1 MKGNV
6 IVDGWL
12 EAKNIK
18 GVSKGLF
25 TTIEKLKAVYPLP
38 HDGWWAL
45 VGGVNTGFAVW
56 DSKQRSLLQVC
67 SLPIHKA
74 MERVRSL
81 YDEYKA
87 GIGDKVIVRVEDPR
101 QRTWFG
107 TERMSREMER
117 KKLQGVGSVKRDA
130 SIWDDYLKELGVEYE
145 MVAPKRNVTKLTQER
160 FKALTGWQKQT
171 NEHGRD
177 GAMLVYGF

>member
-1 MKGNV
+1 M
-6 IVDGWL
+6 I
-12 EAKNIK
+12 
-18 GVSKGLF
+18 
-25 TTIEKLKAVYPLP
+25 Y
-38 HDGWWAL
+38 
-45 VGGVNTGFAVW
+45 VGIDTGVNTGFAVW

-130 SIWDDYLKELGVEYE
+130 SIWDDYLKELGTDGQMYSYTFDVFLPSYFEGDLSIGARVEVTLE
-145 MVAPKRNVTKLTQER
+145 RGGVDEFTISGIDDTNPKYIEIW
-160 FKALTGWQKQT
+160 G
-171 NEHGRD
+171 
-177 GAMLVYGF
+177 

>member
-1 MKGNV
+1 M
-6 IVDGWL
+6 I
-12 EAKNIK
+12 
-18 GVSKGLF
+18 
-25 TTIEKLKAVYPLP
+25 Y
-38 HDGWWAL
+38 
-45 VGGVNTGFAVW
+45 VGIDTGVNTGFAVW

-117 KKLQGVGSVKRDA
+117 KKLQGVGSVKR
-130 SIWDDYLKELGVEYE
+130 LGVEYE